1 MNVVRPGPTI
11 PRRQIFE
18 ELNTGAGTR
27 PHPGDAKMRAEY
39 LVQMLLLR
47 SEVFT
52 LARFAQS
59 EKILI
64 ELQTRICIRDPDGS
78 VIDAEK

>member
-1 MNVVRPGPTI
+1 MNVARPRPTI

-18 ELNTGAGTR
+18 ELNTRAAAR

-52 LARFAQS
+52 FARFAQS
-59 EKILI
+59 EKIPI
-64 ELQTRICIRDPDGS
+64 ELQTRICVRIPMA
-78 VIDAEK
+78 V